1 MTTENILLNAKAAFA
16 QGWAAQAR
24 NDSDNASAFYTRA
37 VALLKTGAGSNLAAA
52 VIWQDW
58 LQEVSS

>member
-1 MTTENILLNAKAAFA
+1 MNTENILLNAKAAFA

-24 NDSDNASAFYTRA
+24 NDADNANAFYTRA
-37 VALLKTGAGSNLAAA
+37 VALLKACAGSDLAAA
-52 VIWQDW
+52 VIWREW